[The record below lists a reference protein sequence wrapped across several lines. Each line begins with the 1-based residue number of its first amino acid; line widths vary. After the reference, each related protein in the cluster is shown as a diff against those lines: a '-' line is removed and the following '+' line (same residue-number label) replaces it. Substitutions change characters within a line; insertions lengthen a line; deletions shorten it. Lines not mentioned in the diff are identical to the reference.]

1 MGVPDDRLL
10 VVGLQLLDCQML
22 GMLLGG
28 LFFGWI
34 GDRFGRRTALFGSIL
49 LYSLANLA
57 NAAVTSVEMYAWLR
71 FISGLG
77 LAGEVGAAVTL
88 VSERLSK
95 EDRGYGTM
103 LLAGLGVMGAMSAGL
118 AGDYLPWRWA
128 YVLGGALGLVLL
140 VLRAGTP
147 ESPLFQKLGE
157 ERRGDLWMLLKRWP
171 RYLRCILLG
180 VPVWFVVAIFVTFIP
195 EIAKD
200 LGCTGPV
207 RASHAVFTCFVGAVF
222 GDFAS
227 GCASQWLKSRRKALF
242 IWITC
247 LNLVVA
253 ATLLMRGLS
262 PDGIYACVWW
272 LGFFTGYWAVFITV
286 AAEQFGTNLRA
297 TVAVSVPN
305 MVRGSVVVFTA
316 LFLAIAPEVG
326 RVGAAALVG
335 ALCSGLAYAA
345 LAGLPETYGL
355 DLDYVEG
362 DRTTPAPRCCACPDR
377 SASPA
382 PDQR

>member
-1 MGVPDDRLL
+1 MPDDRLL

-28 LFFGWI
+28 LFFGWL
-34 GDRFGRRTALFGSIL
+34 GDRFGRRTALFASIL
-49 LYSLANLA
+49 LYSIANLL
-57 NAAVTSVEMYAWLR
+57 NAGVTSVEMYAWLR
-71 FISGLG
+71 FLAGLG

-118 AGDYLPWRWA
+118 AGDHLPWRSA
-128 YVLGGALGLVLL
+128 YVLGGVLGLALL

-147 ESPLFQKLGE
+147 ESPLFEKLTD
-157 ERRGDLWMLLKRWP
+157 ERRGDLRMLLKHWQ

-200 LGCTGPV
+200 LGCTGPI
-207 RASHAVFTCFVGAVF
+207 RASHAVFICFVGAVF

-227 GCASQWLKSRRKALF
+227 GCASQWLHSRRKALF
-242 IWITC
+242 LWITA
-247 LNLVVA
+247 LNCVVA
-253 ATLLMRGLS
+253 ATLLLRGLS
-262 PDGIYACVWW
+262 PDGIYTCIWW
-272 LGFFTGYWAVFITV
+272 LGFFTGYWAIFITV

-305 MVRGSVVVFTA
+305 MVRGSVVLFTS
-316 LFLAIAPEVG
+316 LFLSLAPQVG
-326 RVGAAALVG
+326 RVNAAALVG
-335 ALCSGLAYAA
+335 ILCSGLAYAA
-345 LAGLPETYGL
+345 LAGLRETYGL
-355 DLDYVEG
+355 DLDYVE
-362 DRTTPAPRCCACPDR
+362 D
-377 SASPA
+377 
-382 PDQR
+382 